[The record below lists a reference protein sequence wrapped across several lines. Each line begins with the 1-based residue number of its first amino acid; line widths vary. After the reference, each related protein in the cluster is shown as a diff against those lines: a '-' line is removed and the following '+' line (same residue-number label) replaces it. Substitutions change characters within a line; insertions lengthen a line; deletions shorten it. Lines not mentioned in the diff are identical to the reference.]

1 MNILTNSFSDLA
13 VHRTINRSLRYF
25 QIGSS
30 HASIIYHILYHINYF
45 GNDLYV
51 TFYQQ
56 VPQSGNLSV
65 LFLFSSQKTIFC
77 PLAENV

>member
-51 TFYQQ
+51 TFLPAGAAKRQPVGIVFIQ
-56 VPQSGNLSV
+56 
-65 LFLFSSQKTIFC
+65 
-77 PLAENV
+77 